1 MIGFVS
7 AISASLAV
15 IILITVSSLLGYV
28 NSILPKKGIKK
39 IDETH
44 YQYIMGNVFV
54 GQKPLNQLTVL
65 ISEMEVT
72 NEITLISSRPICNF
86 GFNRPEREMIEIAT
100 FNFLK
105 IKQYYGAEVNVLDIK
120 TESYESGFNF
130 CYFDMRFSKNI

>member
-54 GQKPLNQLTVL
+54 GQEPLNQLTLL
-65 ISEMEVT
+65 ISEIEEKNDVVLMS
-72 NEITLISSRPICNF
+72 NRPVCNF
-86 GFNRPEREMIEIAT
+86 GFNRSEREMIEIAT

-105 IKQYYGAEVNVLDIK
+105 IKKYYGDQVNVLRIH
-120 TESYESGFNF
+120 TEEYEAGFNY
-130 CYFDMRFSKNI
+130 CYLDVYFSKNL